1 MLWKMIFYYV
11 IIFLG
16 WWFDFK
22 YVITDIP
29 LFFTEI
35 NRQGDD
41 MSADNLGRDE
51 HDPSCCDNTTEVVL

>member
-1 MLWKMIFYYV
+1 MV
-11 IIFLG
+11 FLG
-16 WWFDFK
+16 WWFNFK

>member
-1 MLWKMIFYYV
+1 MLRKMIFYSV

-16 WWFDFK
+16 WWFTFK
-22 YVITDIP
+22 YVITDI
-29 LFFTEI
+29 LVFFTEI

-51 HDPSCCDNTTEVVL
+51 HDPSYCYNTTEVVL